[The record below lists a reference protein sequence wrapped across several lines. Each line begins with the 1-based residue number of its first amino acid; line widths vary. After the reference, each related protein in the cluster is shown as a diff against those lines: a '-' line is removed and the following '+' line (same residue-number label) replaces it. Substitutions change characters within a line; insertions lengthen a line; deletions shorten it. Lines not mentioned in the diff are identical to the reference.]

1 MMRSAGGGDAVRI
14 NQEKAIMALD
24 PQMQAVLDQ
33 AAAAGGKPF
42 HDMAPTEA
50 RQAIDVMFAA
60 FRGERAAVGK
70 AEDRKLPGPAGEVPV
85 RIYTPSGRGPFGI
98 LVYFHGGGW
107 VIGNIET
114 HDGLCRDLTNQAGVV
129 TVSVDYR
136 LAPEHKFPAGPED
149 CYAVTKWVGANAAL
163 LNGDAARIAVGG
175 DSAGGNLSAVV
186 TLMARERGGPKIAYQ
201 ALIYP
206 ATDAANDT
214 PSQKEFGKD
223 GYILSKAD
231 MEWFYGHYLKA
242 GDAANPLA
250 SPARAK
256 DFHGLPPALILTAAY
271 DPLRDEG
278 EAYGE
283 ALRKAGV
290 PVKISRYEGVCHG
303 FVSMAAAIDAGK
315 KAVAEI
321 ASELKKAIGG

>member
-1 MMRSAGGGDAVRI
+1 
-14 NQEKAIMALD
+14 MALD
-24 PQMQAVLDQ
+24 PQMQAILDQ

-42 HDMAPTEA
+42 HAMTPSEA

-60 FRGERAAVGK
+60 FRGDPAPVGK
-70 AEDRKLPGPAGEVPV
+70 VEDRKLPGPVGEVPV

-114 HDGLCRDLTNQAGVV
+114 HDSLCRDLTNQAGVV

-163 LNGDAARIAVGG
+163 LNGETGRLAVSG
-175 DSAGGNLSAVV
+175 DSAGGNLAAVV
-186 TLMARERGGPKIAYQ
+186 TLMARERGGPKIACQ

-206 ATDAANDT
+206 ATDAANNT
-214 PSQKEFGKD
+214 PSQKEFGQD
-223 GYILSKAD
+223 GYILSKSD
-231 MEWFYGHYLKA
+231 MDWFYGHYLNA
-242 GDAANPLA
+242 GDVANPLV

-256 DFHGLPPALILTAAY
+256 DFNGLPPALILTAAY

-283 ALRKAGV
+283 VLRKAGV

-303 FVSMAAAIDAGK
+303 FVSMAAALDAGK

-321 ASELKKAIGG
+321 SSELKKAIGG